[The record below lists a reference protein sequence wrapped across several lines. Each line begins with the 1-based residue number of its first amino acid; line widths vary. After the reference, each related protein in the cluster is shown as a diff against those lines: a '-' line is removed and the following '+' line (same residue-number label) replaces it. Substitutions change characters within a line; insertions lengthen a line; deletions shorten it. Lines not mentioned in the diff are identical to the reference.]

1 MIKLR
6 LNLQELGFNTFE
18 RRAVWFLVILLLIGA
33 SYRFYRHY
41 TISHQV
47 DLWIESSLKN
57 HDEVGDSSA
66 ETITPPT
73 LDNPLDINHAP
84 AAELVLLPGIGPK
97 KAQNIIDYRNE
108 HGPFT
113 GIHELDNVPG
123 IGPKTLQKMKP
134 LIEIRKDR

>member
-1 MIKLR
+1 LTKLR
-6 LNLQELGFNTFE
+6 LNLQALGFSAFE
-18 RRAVWFLVILLLIGA
+18 RRAVWFLVILMLIGA

-41 TISHQV
+41 TISRQV
-47 DLWIESSLKN
+47 DLRIEASFEN
-57 HDEVGDSSA
+57 HDELRDGST
-66 ETITPPT
+66 ETITRPT
-73 LDNPLDINHAP
+73 LDNTLDINHAP
-84 AAELVLLPGIGPK
+84 AEELELLPGIGPK
-97 KAQNIIDYRNE
+97 KAQKIIDYRNE